1 MLSGNS
7 SCTPRAGDTVDAYVL
22 RVSRD
27 AAYVDICC
35 EREIA
40 IPKSK
45 LAYPEPEFAADVV
58 NVGDVFPVYI
68 ESLGGENGGVLSIQI
83 ARSPDCKI
91 ASLGGTFIG
100 FEKLQ
105 RFYRL
110 AKSYGFGSRSLSIG
124 KISAT

>member
-1 MLSGNS
+1 MASGNS

-27 AAYVDICC
+27 AAYVDICY
-35 EREIA
+35 EQEIA
-40 IPKSK
+40 IPKRE
-45 LAYPEPEFAADVV
+45 LAYPEPESAADVV
-58 NVGDVFPVYI
+58 KVGEVFPVYI
-68 ESLGGENGGVLSIQI
+68 ESLGGEIKI
-83 ARSPDCKI
+83 ARLQDREI

>member
-1 MLSGNS
+1 MASGNS

-68 ESLGGENGGVLSIQI
+68 ESLGGENGGVLSRVKADDLRKRAIDTHNDNF
-83 ARSPDCKI
+83 AAK
-91 ASLGGTFIG
+91 
-100 FEKLQ
+100 K
-105 RFYRL
+105 FYTV
-110 AKSYGFGSRSLSIG
+110 AAYV
-124 KISAT
+124 